1 VLGVVSIAITVSGI
15 YVALVLN
22 AFLTSQPLAAGYD
35 GAQVDL
41 LRQVLLVV
49 MVILAGLA
57 AVNAIVITWATV
69 LDNRHSSAL
78 ARALG
83 ATPREVSSALAAA
96 QVLPA
101 LAGAVLGAFPGG
113 FALFAAINAITGGDR
128 HRATLPPLWQLLVL
142 VLATVLVVTAL
153 TAVPARLG
161 GRRPVAEILQAE
173 LA

>member
-1 VLGVVSIAITVSGI
+1 ME
-15 YVALVLN
+15 
-22 AFLTSQPLAAGYD
+22 
-35 GAQVDL
+35 L

-49 MVILAGLA
+49 MVILLYLA
-57 AVNAIVITWATV
+57 AVNAIFITWATV

-83 ATPREVSSALAAA
+83 ATPREVSAALAAA

-101 LAGAVLGAFPGG
+101 LAGANLGVFPGG
-113 FALFAAINAITGGDR
+113 FALFHAITAITGGDSD
-128 HRATLPPLWQLLVL
+128 RATLPPLWQLLVV
-142 VLATVLVVTAL
+142 VLADRARGGGDH

-161 GRRPVAEILQAE
+161 GRRPVTQTLQAE